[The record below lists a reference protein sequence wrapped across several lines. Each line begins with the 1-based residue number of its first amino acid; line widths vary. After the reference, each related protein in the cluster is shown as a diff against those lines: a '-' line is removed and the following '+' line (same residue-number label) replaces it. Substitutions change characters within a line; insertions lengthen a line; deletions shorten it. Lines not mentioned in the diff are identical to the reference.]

1 MKISLLEGLLDLLN
15 KLPFKYGVSDTLSP
29 SKIVEGRPKVDTGQ
43 KKNIFCSYAMV
54 QIDKTNTTRIT
65 CVP

>member
-43 KKNIFCSYAMV
+43 KKKYILFICDGSN
-54 QIDKTNTTRIT
+54 
-65 CVP
+65 